1 MLGHQEPFG
10 RGARLV
16 RWIQTVTGGGDDVP
30 VMEITSLQ
38 FAAVVR
44 VLSASARSRGLEV
57 PSFRS
62 PPRRPGFDRTI
73 RRQDD
78 GTAMV
83 SVATKGR
90 PLPAVVADLIEG
102 LVLINEL
109 SGVAATRE
117 RTALWA
123 AVVGSEASGQ
133 VLGAA

>member
-1 MLGHQEPFG
+1 
-10 RGARLV
+10 
-16 RWIQTVTGGGDDVP
+16 
-30 VMEITSLQ
+30 
-38 FAAVVR
+38 
-44 VLSASARSRGLEV
+44 
-57 PSFRS
+57 
-62 PPRRPGFDRTI
+62 
-73 RRQDD
+73 
-78 GTAMV
+78 MV

-123 AVVGSEASGQ
+123 AVVGSEASGR